1 TGSKPK
7 PQRVFITALTS
18 HWMEDD
24 FDVTIAK
31 RLTAWYG
38 AAAVPHDLKVRW
50 TSLISLSVTVAPS
63 WRWITLRT
71 LAGGWHTSSR
81 MHVTPEVDQCRLG
94 CHQQPDAIAHYLVCD
109 QLQHLVRLP
118 RTFSQATVLERLG
131 LGCHYPE
138 HGEHS
143 LSMTIQRLVLSYH
156 THLEHHLGARLAA
169 LDRLN
174 ITK

>member
-1 TGSKPK
+1 MHGRSAQVPAHRHHDPLRALAIAHRAIRDALETGSKPK

-81 MHVTPEVDQCRLG
+81 MHVTPE
-94 CHQQPDAIAHYLVCD
+94 
-109 QLQHLVRLP
+109 
-118 RTFSQATVLERLG
+118 
-131 LGCHYPE
+131 
-138 HGEHS
+138 
-143 LSMTIQRLVLSYH
+143 
-156 THLEHHLGARLAA
+156 
-169 LDRLN
+169 
-174 ITK
+174 